1 MLKITPNINNNRTSV
16 GTVNFTEQQSFF
28 VLLLQFVFTHSFSL
42 ICVRHLF
49 LVASLPTYQCLHKTI
64 LHFIRLELCLWTYCQ
79 SCPGQC
85 VCILGKVTT
94 STDAIKKKKKPLHP
108 VCWYGVLSFVPPGC
122 IVCDSSV
129 FMTPPQD
136 TVRWTYKGT
145 TWWVPPSPVT
155 SSRSVIGSFHYIE
168 AAVKA
173 LDLYTGRKLSN
184 LWKLLKQHLGFLF
197 FEVVLGFSFWGNKYV
212 F

>member
-94 STDAIKKKKKPLHP
+94 STDAIKKIKKT
-108 VCWYGVLSFVPPGC
+108 SPPSLL
-122 IVCDSSV
+122 IWSSV
-129 FMTPPQD
+129 FCS
-136 TVRWTYKGT
+136 
-145 TWWVPPSPVT
+145 TWLHCVWLQCFYDSSSGYCSLDVQRNNLVSSSVT
-155 SSRSVIGSFHYIE
+155 CHLQSVCDWFISLHRSCS
-168 AAVKA
+168 KS
-173 LDLYTGRKLSN
+173 TGLVHD
-184 LWKLLKQHLGFLF
+184 Q
-197 FEVVLGFSFWGNKYV
+197 EVE
-212 F
+212 